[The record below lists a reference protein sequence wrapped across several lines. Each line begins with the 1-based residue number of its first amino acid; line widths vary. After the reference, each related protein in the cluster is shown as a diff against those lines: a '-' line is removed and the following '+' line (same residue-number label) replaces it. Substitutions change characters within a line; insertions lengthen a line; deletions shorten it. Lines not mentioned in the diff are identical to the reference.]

1 MEQKD
6 STYSAPVHRRDISIT
21 SYDLGDHR
29 ILMEG
34 RLTDN
39 RFRAGARDQDFTGS
53 KIIHDMKV
61 KIVLQGPFLT
71 IENVEGEMLSH
82 PHEDCP
88 QTLPWLSRLAGLKIR
103 SGVTE
108 QIKSLLG
115 GARGCAHLNN
125 LILSVISASLQ
136 GYFSAYSREDAD
148 DEAFSR
154 QVERLIDTCYVWRKG
169 GPLADEVK
177 KK

>member
-1 MEQKD
+1 MEHQD
-6 STYSAPVHRRDISIT
+6 STDSVPVHRRDISIT
-21 SYDLGDHR
+21 SYDLGNHR

-39 RFRAGARDQDFTGS
+39 RFRPGARDREFTGS

-61 KIVLQGPFLT
+61 KILLQGPFLT
-71 IENVEGEMLSH
+71 IENAQGEMLSH
-82 PHEDCP
+82 PQEECP
-88 QTLPWLSRLAGLKIR
+88 KTLPWLSKLAGLKIR

-115 GARGCAHLNN
+115 GAGGCAHLNT

-148 DEAFSR
+148 DEAFAQ
-154 QVERLIDTCYVWRKG
+154 QVERLINTCYVWRKD
-169 GPLADEVK
+169 GPLAEKAK
-177 KK
+177 KR